1 MNKEAAKKK
10 ADDDQASK
18 QVDETAEVKIESDS
32 GSPHPGESNPVT
44 EEKKSSSEKAKA
56 DDQTVV
62 VDAPK
67 EPSEEEKLRDRL
79 MRLQADFD
87 NYRKRVA
94 RDHVDMVKRSNE
106 DLVESLLPV
115 LDHIANAQGIMEK
128 DSNPQ
133 VSAYLDGFKLV
144 RNELVKVLES
154 YGVKPI
160 EAVGH
165 AFDANQH
172 EALSAMPSPTAKPG
186 TVLFEV
192 RKGYKLN
199 GRVLRATQVIVSAET
214 DEQPATE
221 ATEPSQ
227 PAVAQQEPESEETG
241 E

>member
-10 ADDDQASK
+10 ADEDQASK
-18 QVDETAEVKIESDS
+18 QVDGTAEVVVESDS
-32 GSPHPGESNPVT
+32 GSSNPGDSTPET
-44 EEKKSSSEKAKA
+44 EEKKPSTDQTTAA
-56 DDQTVV
+56 DQTVIIDV
-62 VDAPK
+62 PK

-79 MRLQADFD
+79 LRLQADFD
-87 NYRKRVA
+87 NYRKRIA
-94 RDHVDMVKRSNE
+94 RDHSDMVKRSNE

-128 DSNPQ
+128 DNNPQ

-154 YGVKPI
+154 YGLKPI
-160 EAVGH
+160 ESVGH
-165 AFDANQH
+165 AFDANLH
-172 EALSAMPSPTAKPG
+172 EALSTMPSPTAKPG

-214 DEQPATE
+214 DEQPATA

-227 PAVAQQEPESEETG
+227 PAIVQQEPESEETG